1 MGINILG
8 GFLKGY
14 NDDQMLAKKIE
25 ADALS
30 LGAESTLKQKIA
42 ARKRTTDM
50 ADFKEKEK
58 FKAGLKPSDT
68 FTTEFEDG
76 TSVVFPVSTKFGSN
90 TSTEINRIDETLR
103 LLDSKDKTDQ
113 FINDAINKGNYGS
126 NFIDYIKG
134 FRDNKTV
141 SWGPEGKNPPI
152 GINFNVDPNHYHG
165 DYFREIKIKTSGIDT
180 EQVKDNIPK
189 SFIVGPP
196 TNGLY
201 DISTGGM
208 VEGDEYLVRNDQVI
222 TPTSPYRTTTKSG
235 PDNVH
240 VYSGEGLPKEKF
252 LQISVA
258 DMFNRNMKDDKSTP
272 FILRDWDNFYTTQ
285 AVQDTYNDKGQLVR
299 EGQGL
304 KVPMYVLEK
313 NDAGEDVTVLKDIR
327 ISTGFNL
334 GVWDKNIYNATN
346 NARFRNGKYSFI
358 DQSEF
363 NTSPNSNYSGFAAIA
378 EAGGFAESQIFLA
391 LDLFED
397 AADLGIDPI
406 SNAGTF
412 FKFINDAVVSPDSQ
426 MRQWIRGFDAVVT
439 GTIDEDY
446 LELSDDRK
454 NEIREANAGLK
465 DYLSMGE
472 EKRNKVLDDTA
483 RINTLLNQIFTLLAY
498 NVALTTQGG
507 TSLSARVSNED
518 YDNSKQ
524 AVVGSGFDT
533 LENRMLGLM
542 QYYESTIPKA
552 FSFDLLRSA
561 EGFGFQGKKTMIQN
575 DLVPIIMDRPITEN
589 QLPLGGDYSNPY
601 NVINYLSIRPNSNKK
616 IKIWAD
622 AVKFAYRN
630 NMDNIF
636 NPDYDPNATSSSI
649 DPA

>member
-1 MGINILG
+1 MEILG
-8 GFLKGY
+8 GLLRGY
-14 NDDQMLAKKIE
+14 NDDKLFDKKVE
-25 ADALS
+25 ADALR
-30 LGAESTLKQKIA
+30 LGAESTLQQKIN
-42 ARKRTTDM
+42 ARKRTASM
-50 ADFKEKEK
+50 EDFKKKEI
-58 FKAGLKPSDT
+58 FKASLKSKDT
-68 FTTEFEDG
+68 FTVDFDDG
-76 TSVVFPVSTKFGSN
+76 SSVVFPVSTKFGSN
-90 TSTEINRIDETLR
+90 VRNEINRIDETLKT
-103 LLDSKDKTDQ
+103 LDNKEKTDK
-113 FINDAINKGNYGS
+113 FIQTAIADGNYGS
-126 NFIDYIKG
+126 NVMDYIKG
-134 FRDNKTV
+134 YRDNVTV
-141 SWGPEGKNPPI
+141 PWGPDGNNEPI
-152 GINFNVDPNHYHG
+152 GINFNVDQNHYHN
-165 DYFREIKIKTSGIDT
+165 DYFRDIRIKTSGIDT
-180 EQVKDNIPK
+180 DQIMDTNPK
-189 SFIVGPP
+189 SFIIGPP
-196 TNGLY
+196 TDGLY
-201 DISTGGM
+201 NISTGGM

-222 TPTSPYRTTTKSG
+222 TPTSPYRTTTN

-240 VYSGEGLPKEKF
+240 VYSGENLPKEKL
-252 LQISVA
+252 LQVSVA

-272 FILRDWDNFYTTQ
+272 FILRDWNNFFTTQ
-285 AVQDTYNDKGQLVR
+285 AVQDTYNDKGLLVQ

-313 NDAGEDVTVLKDIR
+313 NDAGEDVTVLKDVR

-346 NARFRNGKYSFI
+346 TARFRNGKYSFI

-406 SNAGTF
+406 SNAGAF

-454 NEIREANAGLK
+454 NEIKEANAGLK

-552 FSFDLLRSA
+552 FSFDLLRSG
-561 EGFGFQGKKTMIQN
+561 EGWGFQNKKTMIQN

-630 NMDNIF
+630 NTDNIF

>member
-1 MGINILG
+1 MEILG
-8 GFLKGY
+8 GLLRGY
-14 NDDQMLAKKIE
+14 NDDKLFDKKVE
-25 ADALS
+25 ADALR
-30 LGAESTLKQKIA
+30 LGAESTLQQKIN
-42 ARKRTTDM
+42 ARKRTASM
-50 ADFKEKEK
+50 EDFKKKEI
-58 FKAGLKPSDT
+58 FKASLKSKDT
-68 FTTEFEDG
+68 FTVDFDDG
-76 TSVVFPVSTKFGSN
+76 SSVVFPVSTKFGSN
-90 TSTEINRIDETLR
+90 VRNEINRIDETLKT
-103 LLDSKDKTDQ
+103 LDNKEKTDK
-113 FINDAINKGNYGS
+113 FIQTAIADGNYGS
-126 NFIDYIKG
+126 NVMDYIKG
-134 FRDNKTV
+134 YRDNVTV
-141 SWGPEGKNPPI
+141 PWGPDGNNEPI
-152 GINFNVDPNHYHG
+152 GINFNVDQNHYHN
-165 DYFREIKIKTSGIDT
+165 DYFRDIRIKTSGIDT
-180 EQVKDNIPK
+180 DQIMDTNPK
-189 SFIVGPP
+189 SFIIGPP
-196 TNGLY
+196 TDGLY
-201 DISTGGM
+201 NISTGGM

-222 TPTSPYRTTTKSG
+222 TPTSPYRTTTN

-240 VYSGEGLPKEKF
+240 VYSGENLPKEKL
-252 LQISVA
+252 LQVSVA

-272 FILRDWDNFYTTQ
+272 FILRDWNNFFTTQ
-285 AVQDTYNDKGQLVR
+285 AVQDTYNDKGLLVQ

-313 NDAGEDVTVLKDIR
+313 NDAGEDVTVLKDVR

-406 SNAGTF
+406 SNAGAF

-454 NEIREANAGLK
+454 NEIKEANAGLK

-552 FSFDLLRSA
+552 FSFDLLRSG
-561 EGFGFQGKKTMIQN
+561 EGWGFQNKKTMIQN

-630 NMDNIF
+630 NTDNIF

>member
-1 MGINILG
+1 MEILG
-8 GFLKGY
+8 GLLRGY
-14 NDDQMLAKKIE
+14 NDDKLFDKKVE
-25 ADALS
+25 ADALR
-30 LGAESTLKQKIA
+30 LGAESTLQQKIN
-42 ARKRTTDM
+42 ARKRTASM
-50 ADFKEKEK
+50 EDFKKKEI
-58 FKAGLKPSDT
+58 FKASLKSKDT
-68 FTTEFEDG
+68 FTVDFDDG
-76 TSVVFPVSTKFGSN
+76 SSVVFPVSTKFGSN
-90 TSTEINRIDETLR
+90 VRNEINRIDETLKT
-103 LLDSKDKTDQ
+103 LDNKEKTDK
-113 FINDAINKGNYGS
+113 FIQTAIADGNYGS
-126 NFIDYIKG
+126 NVMDYIKG
-134 FRDNKTV
+134 YRDNVTV
-141 SWGPEGKNPPI
+141 PWGPDGNNEPI
-152 GINFNVDPNHYHG
+152 GINFNVDQNHYHN
-165 DYFREIKIKTSGIDT
+165 DYFRDIKLKTSGIDT
-180 EQVKDNIPK
+180 DQIMDTNPK
-189 SFIVGPP
+189 SFIIGPP
-196 TNGLY
+196 TDGLY
-201 DISTGGM
+201 NISTGGM

-222 TPTSPYRTTTKSG
+222 TPTSPYRTTTN

-240 VYSGEGLPKEKF
+240 VYSGENLPKEKL
-252 LQISVA
+252 LQVSVA

-272 FILRDWDNFYTTQ
+272 FILRDWNNFFTTQ
-285 AVQDTYNDKGQLVR
+285 AVQDTYNDKGLLVQ

-313 NDAGEDVTVLKDIR
+313 NDAGEDVTVLKDVR

-406 SNAGTF
+406 SNAGAF

-454 NEIREANAGLK
+454 NEIKEANAGLK

-552 FSFDLLRSA
+552 FSFDLLRSG
-561 EGFGFQGKKTMIQN
+561 EGWGFQNKKTMIQN

-630 NMDNIF
+630 NTDNIF

>member
-8 GFLKGY
+8 GYLKGY

-25 ADALS
+25 ADALR
-30 LGAESTLKQKIA
+30 LGAESPLKQKIA
-42 ARKRTTDM
+42 ARKRTTDIE
-50 ADFKEKEK
+50 DYRTKKRIDQEYKQK
-58 FKAGLKPSDT
+58 DT

-76 TSVVFPVSTKFGSN
+76 TSVVFPVSTKFGTN
-90 TSTEINRIDETLR
+90 VGTEINRIDEVLRVLDTPEKTLQ
-103 LLDSKDKTDQ
+103 SV
-113 FINDAINKGNYGS
+113 NDAINKGNYGS
-126 NFIDYIKG
+126 NVMDYIKG

-141 SWGPEGKNPPI
+141 PWGPEGKNEPI

-180 EQVKDNIPK
+180 DQIMDTNPK
-189 SFIVGPP
+189 SFIIAPP
-196 TNGLY
+196 TDGLY
-201 DISTGGM
+201 NISTGDM

-222 TPTSPYRTTTKSG
+222 TPVSPYRSTTN
-235 PDNVH
+235 PDGVH

-258 DMFNRNMKDDKSTP
+258 DMFNRNMKDDKSVP
-272 FILRDWDNFYTTQ
+272 FILRDWNNFFTTQ

-304 KVPMYVLEK
+304 KVSMYVLEK
-313 NDAGEDVTVLKDIR
+313 NDEGKDVAVIKDVR

-334 GVWDKNIYNATN
+334 GVWDKNIYSAMN

-378 EAGGFAESQIFLA
+378 EAGGFAENQIFLA

-406 SNAGTF
+406 SVAGDF

-439 GTIDEDY
+439 GTIDQDY

-630 NMDNIF
+630 NLDNIF
-636 NPDYDPNATSSSI
+636 NPDYDPNASSSSI
-649 DPA
+649 ETP

>member
-8 GFLKGY
+8 GYLKGY

-25 ADALS
+25 ADALR

-42 ARKRTTDM
+42 ARKRTTDIE
-50 ADFKEKEK
+50 DYRTKKQIDQEYKQK
-58 FKAGLKPSDT
+58 DT

-76 TSVVFPVSTKFGSN
+76 TSVVFPVSTKFGTN
-90 TSTEINRIDETLR
+90 VGTEINRIDEVLRVLDTPEKTL
-103 LLDSKDKTDQ
+103 Q
-113 FINDAINKGNYGS
+113 FVNDAINKGNYGS
-126 NFIDYIKG
+126 NVMDYIKG

-141 SWGPEGKNPPI
+141 PWGPEGKNLPI
-152 GINFNVDPNHYHG
+152 DINFNVDPNHYHG

-180 EQVKDNIPK
+180 DQIMDTNPK
-189 SFIVGPP
+189 SFIIGPP
-196 TNGLY
+196 TDGLY
-201 DISTGGM
+201 NISTGDM
-208 VEGDEYLVRNDQVI
+208 AEGDEYLVRNDQVI
-222 TPTSPYRTTTKSG
+222 TPVSPYRSTTN
-235 PDNVH
+235 PDGVH
-240 VYSGEGLPKEKF
+240 VYSGESLPKEKF

-258 DMFNRNMKDDKSTP
+258 DMFNRNMKDDKSVP
-272 FILRDWDNFYTTQ
+272 FILRDWNNFFTTQ

-304 KVPMYVLEK
+304 KLPMYVLEK
-313 NDAGEDVTVLKDIR
+313 NDEGKDVAVIKDVR

-334 GVWDKNIYNATN
+334 GVWDKNIYSATN

-378 EAGGFAESQIFLA
+378 EAGGFAENQIFLA

-406 SNAGTF
+406 SNAGAF

-439 GTIDEDY
+439 GTIDQDY

-630 NMDNIF
+630 NLDNIF
-636 NPDYDPNATSSSI
+636 NPDYDPNASSSSI
-649 DPA
+649 ETP

>member
-1 MGINILG
+1 M
-8 GFLKGY
+8 
-14 NDDQMLAKKIE
+14 
-25 ADALS
+25 
-30 LGAESTLKQKIA
+30 
-42 ARKRTTDM
+42 
-50 ADFKEKEK
+50 
-58 FKAGLKPSDT
+58 
-68 FTTEFEDG
+68 
-76 TSVVFPVSTKFGSN
+76 
-90 TSTEINRIDETLR
+90 
-103 LLDSKDKTDQ
+103 
-113 FINDAINKGNYGS
+113 
-126 NFIDYIKG
+126 
-134 FRDNKTV
+134 
-141 SWGPEGKNPPI
+141 
-152 GINFNVDPNHYHG
+152 
-165 DYFREIKIKTSGIDT
+165 
-180 EQVKDNIPK
+180 
-189 SFIVGPP
+189 
-196 TNGLY
+196 
-201 DISTGGM
+201 
-208 VEGDEYLVRNDQVI
+208 
-222 TPTSPYRTTTKSG
+222 
-235 PDNVH
+235 
-240 VYSGEGLPKEKF
+240 
-252 LQISVA
+252 
-258 DMFNRNMKDDKSTP
+258 
-272 FILRDWDNFYTTQ
+272 
-285 AVQDTYNDKGQLVR
+285 
-299 EGQGL
+299 
-304 KVPMYVLEK
+304 
-313 NDAGEDVTVLKDIR
+313 
-327 ISTGFNL
+327 
-334 GVWDKNIYNATN
+334 
-346 NARFRNGKYSFI
+346 
-358 DQSEF
+358 
-363 NTSPNSNYSGFAAIA
+363 
-378 EAGGFAESQIFLA
+378 
-391 LDLFED
+391 
-397 AADLGIDPI
+397 GIDPI

>member
-25 ADALS
+25 ADALR
-30 LGAESTLKQKIA
+30 LGAESTLQQKIN
-42 ARKRTTDM
+42 ARKRAASM
-50 ADFKEKEK
+50 EDFEKKEI
-58 FKAGLKPSDT
+58 FKAGLKPKDT
-68 FTTEFEDG
+68 FTTEFDDG
-76 TSVVFPVSTKFGSN
+76 TSVVFPVSTKFGGN

-103 LLDSKDKTDQ
+103 ILDTKDKTDQ
-113 FINDAINKGNYGS
+113 FIKDATTEGGYGS
-126 NFIDYIKG
+126 NVMDYIKG

-141 SWGPEGKNPPI
+141 PWGPEGKNLPI
-152 GINFNVDPNHYHG
+152 DINFSVDPNHYHN

-180 EQVKDNIPK
+180 GQIMDTNPK
-189 SFIVGPP
+189 SFIIGPP

-201 DISTGGM
+201 DISTGDM
-208 VEGDEYLVRNDQVI
+208 VDGDEYLLRNDQVI
-222 TPTSPYRTTTKSG
+222 TPVSPYRSTTN
-235 PDNVH
+235 PDGVH

-258 DMFNRNMKDDKSTP
+258 DMFNRNMKDDKSVP
-272 FILRDWDNFYTTQ
+272 FILRDWNNFYTTQ
-285 AVQDTYNDKGQLVR
+285 AVQDTYNDKGLLVQ

-313 NDAGEDVTVLKDIR
+313 NDAGEDVTVLKDVR

-334 GVWDKNIYNATN
+334 GVWDKNIYSATN

-363 NTSPNSNYSGFAAIA
+363 NTSPSSNYSGFAAIA
-378 EAGGFAESQIFLA
+378 EAGGFAENQIFLA
-391 LDLFED
+391 LDLFEE
-397 AADLGIDPI
+397 ASYLGIDPI
-406 SNAGTF
+406 STAGDF
-412 FKFINDAVVSPDSQ
+412 FKFINDAVISDGSQ
-426 MRQWIRGFDAVVT
+426 MKQWLRGFDSIVT
-439 GTIDEDY
+439 GTIDQDY

-465 DYLSMGE
+465 DYLSMGGDAKNE
-472 EKRNKVLDDTA
+472 LLDKTA

-575 DLVPIIMDRPITEN
+575 DLVPIIMNKPIVEN

-601 NVINYLSIRPNSNKK
+601 NVINYLSVRPNFEKK
-616 IKIWAD
+616 AKIWAD

-630 NMDNIF
+630 NLDNIF
-636 NPDYDPNATSSSI
+636 NPDYDPNASSSSI
-649 DPA
+649 EPA

>member
-14 NDDQMLAKKIE
+14 NDETMLTKKIE
-25 ADALS
+25 ADALR

-42 ARKRTTDM
+42 ARKRDADM

-58 FKAGLKPSDT
+58 FKAGLKPKDT

-90 TSTEINRIDETLR
+90 TSTEINRIDEVLR
-103 LLDSKDKTDQ
+103 VLDTKEKTDQ

-126 NFIDYIKG
+126 NVMDYIKG

-141 SWGPEGKNPPI
+141 PWGPEGKNEPI
-152 GINFNVDPNHYHG
+152 GINFNVDPTHYHS

-180 EQVKDNIPK
+180 DQIMDTNPK
-189 SFIVGPP
+189 SFIVAPP
-196 TNGLY
+196 TDGLY
-201 DISTGGM
+201 NISTGDM
-208 VEGDEYLVRNDQVI
+208 AEGDEYLVRNDQVI
-222 TPTSPYRTTTKSG
+222 TPVSPYRSTTNQDG
-235 PDNVH
+235 VH
-240 VYSGEGLPKEKF
+240 VYSGESLSKEKF

-258 DMFNRNMKDDKSTP
+258 DMFNRNMKDDKSVP
-272 FILRDWDNFYTTQ
+272 FILRDWNNFFTTQ

-313 NDAGEDVTVLKDIR
+313 NDEGKDVAVLKDIR

-334 GVWDKNIYNATN
+334 GVWDKNIYSAMN

-358 DQSEF
+358 DQSEY

-378 EAGGFAESQIFLA
+378 EAGGFAENQIFLA
-391 LDLFED
+391 LDLFEE
-397 AADLGIDPI
+397 ASYLGIDPI
-406 SNAGTF
+406 SVAGDF

-426 MRQWIRGFDAVVT
+426 MRQWLRGFDNIVT
-439 GTIDEDY
+439 GTIDQDY

-465 DYLSMGE
+465 DYLSMGGDAKNE
-472 EKRNKVLDDTA
+472 LLDDTA

-575 DLVPIIMDRPITEN
+575 DLVPIIMNKPIVEN

-601 NVINYLSIRPNSNKK
+601 NVINYLSVRPNFEKK
-616 IKIWAD
+616 AKIWAD

-630 NMDNIF
+630 NLDNIF
-636 NPDYDPNATSSSI
+636 NPDYDPNAASSSI
-649 DPA
+649 ETP

>member
-8 GFLKGY
+8 GYLKGY

-25 ADALS
+25 ADALR

-42 ARKRTTDM
+42 ARKRTTDIE
-50 ADFKEKEK
+50 DYRTKKRIDQEYKQK
-58 FKAGLKPSDT
+58 DT

-76 TSVVFPVSTKFGSN
+76 TSVVFPVSTKFGTN
-90 TSTEINRIDETLR
+90 VGTEINRIDEVLRVLDTPEKTL
-103 LLDSKDKTDQ
+103 Q
-113 FINDAINKGNYGS
+113 FVNDAINKGNYGS
-126 NFIDYIKG
+126 NVMDYIKG

-141 SWGPEGKNPPI
+141 PWGPEGKNEPI

-180 EQVKDNIPK
+180 DQIMDTNPK
-189 SFIVGPP
+189 SFIIAPP
-196 TNGLY
+196 TDGLY
-201 DISTGGM
+201 NISTGDM
-208 VEGDEYLVRNDQVI
+208 AEGDEYLVRNDQVI
-222 TPTSPYRTTTKSG
+222 TPVSPYRSTTN
-235 PDNVH
+235 PDGVH
-240 VYSGEGLPKEKF
+240 VYSGESLPKEKF

-258 DMFNRNMKDDKSTP
+258 DMFNRNMKDDKSVP
-272 FILRDWDNFYTTQ
+272 FILRDWNNFFTTQ

-304 KVPMYVLEK
+304 KLPMYVLEK
-313 NDAGEDVTVLKDIR
+313 NDEGKDVAVIKDVR

-334 GVWDKNIYNATN
+334 GVWDKNIYSAMN

-378 EAGGFAESQIFLA
+378 EAGGFAENQIFLA

-406 SNAGTF
+406 SNAGAF

-439 GTIDEDY
+439 GTIDQDY

-630 NMDNIF
+630 NLDNIF

>member
-126 NFIDYIKG
+126 NVMDYIKG

>member
-1 MGINILG
+1 M
-8 GFLKGY
+8 
-14 NDDQMLAKKIE
+14 
-25 ADALS
+25 
-30 LGAESTLKQKIA
+30 
-42 ARKRTTDM
+42 
-50 ADFKEKEK
+50 
-58 FKAGLKPSDT
+58 
-68 FTTEFEDG
+68 
-76 TSVVFPVSTKFGSN
+76 
-90 TSTEINRIDETLR
+90 
-103 LLDSKDKTDQ
+103 
-113 FINDAINKGNYGS
+113 
-126 NFIDYIKG
+126 DYIKG

-141 SWGPEGKNPPI
+141 PWGPEGKNEPI

-180 EQVKDNIPK
+180 DQIMDTNPK
-189 SFIVGPP
+189 SFIIGPP
-196 TNGLY
+196 TDGLY
-201 DISTGGM
+201 NISTGDM

-222 TPTSPYRTTTKSG
+222 TPVSPYRSTTN
-235 PDNVH
+235 PDGVH
-240 VYSGEGLPKEKF
+240 VYSGESLPKEKF

-258 DMFNRNMKDDKSTP
+258 DMFNRNMKDDKSVP

-304 KVPMYVLEK
+304 KLPMYVLEK
-313 NDAGEDVTVLKDIR
+313 NDEGKDVAVIKDVR

-334 GVWDKNIYNATN
+334 GVWDKNIYSAMN

-378 EAGGFAESQIFLA
+378 EAGGFAENQIFLA

-406 SNAGTF
+406 SNAGAF

-439 GTIDEDY
+439 GTIDQDY

-630 NMDNIF
+630 NLDNIF

>member
-134 FRDNKTV
+134 FRDNKTG

-378 EAGGFAESQIFLA
+378 EAGGFAESQIFLD

>member
-8 GFLKGY
+8 GYLKGY

-25 ADALS
+25 ADALR

-42 ARKRTTDM
+42 ARKRTTDIE
-50 ADFKEKEK
+50 DYRTKKRIDQEYKQK
-58 FKAGLKPSDT
+58 DT

-76 TSVVFPVSTKFGSN
+76 TSVVFPVSTKFGTN
-90 TSTEINRIDETLR
+90 VGTEINRIDEVLRVLDTPEKTL
-103 LLDSKDKTDQ
+103 Q
-113 FINDAINKGNYGS
+113 FVNDAINKGNYGS
-126 NFIDYIKG
+126 NVMDYIKG

-141 SWGPEGKNPPI
+141 PWGPEGKNEPI

-180 EQVKDNIPK
+180 DQIMDTNPK
-189 SFIVGPP
+189 SFIIAPP
-196 TNGLY
+196 TDGLY
-201 DISTGGM
+201 NISTGDM

-222 TPTSPYRTTTKSG
+222 TPVSPYRSTTN
-235 PDNVH
+235 PDGVH
-240 VYSGEGLPKEKF
+240 VYSGESLPKEKF

-258 DMFNRNMKDDKSTP
+258 DMFNRNMKDDKSVP
-272 FILRDWDNFYTTQ
+272 FILRDWNNFFTTQ

-304 KVPMYVLEK
+304 KLPMYVLEK
-313 NDAGEDVTVLKDIR
+313 NDEGKDVAVIKDVR

-334 GVWDKNIYNATN
+334 GVWDKNIYSAMN

-378 EAGGFAESQIFLA
+378 EAGGFAENQIFLA

-406 SNAGTF
+406 SNAGAF

-439 GTIDEDY
+439 GTIDQDY

-630 NMDNIF
+630 NLDNIF

>member
-630 NMDNIF
+630 NMGNIF